1 VPDDTFVE
9 KGTNTMNSKTTSPM
23 SWRVR
28 DIIIASVLGVTMGVL
43 FAVWNVVNTP
53 LLDPLGALMPGVSA
67 IGHGVW
73 LLGGIVTALVVKKPG
88 SAFYGEFVA
97 ATVSALVGNQWG
109 VLTLLYG
116 AVQGLGAEIVF
127 ALFLYRAWG
136 LLPAL
141 LAGLGSGIAMAMADL
156 TLFYAALDTQFKVVY
171 ASASV
176 LSGVLVAGLG
186 GWLLA
191 RALQRAGVV
200 ARS

>member
-1 VPDDTFVE
+1 MPPHTVVE
-9 KGTNTMNSKTTSPM
+9 KGTKYMSTPSKSRF

-28 DIIIASVLGVTMGVL
+28 DIITASVLGVTMGVL

-53 LLDPLGALMPGVSA
+53 ILDPLGALLPGVSA

-73 LLGGIVTALVVKKPG
+73 LLGGILTALVVRKPG
-88 SAFYGEFVA
+88 AAFYGEFVA
-97 ATVSALVGNQWG
+97 ATISALVGNQWG

-116 AVQGLGAEIVF
+116 AVQGLGAEVVF

-136 LLPAL
+136 IVPAL
-141 LAGLGSGIAMAMADL
+141 LAGMGAGVAMAAADL
-156 TLFYAALDTQFKVVY
+156 TLFYAGLDMQFKWVY
-171 ASASV
+171 AGASV
-176 LSGVLVAGLG
+176 ASGVIIAGFG

-191 RALQRAGVV
+191 RALARAGVV